1 MKKSLALIL
10 CLMLCL
16 CSCALAEPE
25 AVTLPLTEEKAT
37 LTVYMQAPSGS
48 LSMMTDL
55 NESPTI
61 QKLEELTNV
70 HIEFICPPENDD
82 GSFFNMLV
90 ASGEYPDMFIAADEL
105 GRDYPGQTDG
115 AIEDGIVIN
124 PNELVE
130 KYAPDYLA
138 MYNSLSDKD
147 KLVLKTDSGVYKLTG
162 LGSNVVNGIQHTGLQ
177 IRKDWLDAL
186 GLEVPKTYEDFE
198 KAMLAIK
205 EAYDVTVPLA
215 FAQFDDYFI
224 NNSNVLAAGYGVTW
238 DGFILNDEGKVTH
251 SYLQAGYRDFLEMM
265 TRWMSEGIIDVD
277 NINRTHDDCKK
288 MYYTGRTAVIGIG
301 NWETR
306 TLIQTGPTEDPNF
319 HSVPMSTLRKAGDD
333 SVLGTASCLK
343 RVSTESRFFI
353 STACKNPE
361 LAMKWIDCLFK
372 PEINLLTTFGIGDL
386 GDGHT
391 TYEINENGDYV
402 RSAWMTSEENPD
414 YPNGTNR
421 HYIQNLTTEVPD
433 SMELSQYDLPEH
445 QENWKVWSEGVSDEK
460 LVPGGV
466 SLTSDESRTVSE
478 VMTEIKTYMSELAL
492 KIICGEASLE
502 DWDAAVANLDG
513 MGIQKAID
521 AEQAALDR
529 FNAR

>member
-1 MKKSLALIL
+1 
-10 CLMLCL
+10 
-16 CSCALAEPE
+16 
-25 AVTLPLTEEKAT
+25 
-37 LTVYMQAPSGS
+37 
-48 LSMMTDL
+48 
-55 NESPTI
+55 
-61 QKLEELTNV
+61 
-70 HIEFICPPENDD
+70 
-82 GSFFNMLV
+82 
-90 ASGEYPDMFIAADEL
+90 
-105 GRDYPGQTDG
+105 
-115 AIEDGIVIN
+115 
-124 PNELVE
+124 
-130 KYAPDYLA
+130 
-138 MYNSLSDKD
+138 
-147 KLVLKTDSGVYKLTG
+147 
-162 LGSNVVNGIQHTGLQ
+162 
-177 IRKDWLDAL
+177 
-186 GLEVPKTYEDFE
+186 
-198 KAMLAIK
+198 
-205 EAYDVTVPLA
+205 
-215 FAQFDDYFI
+215 
-224 NNSNVLAAGYGVTW
+224 
-238 DGFILNDEGKVTH
+238 
-251 SYLQAGYRDFLEMM
+251 
-265 TRWMSEGIIDVD
+265 
-277 NINRTHDDCKK
+277 
-288 MYYTGRTAVIGIG
+288 
-301 NWETR
+301 
-306 TLIQTGPTEDPNF
+306 
-319 HSVPMSTLRKAGDD
+319 
-333 SVLGTASCLK
+333 
-343 RVSTESRFFI
+343 
-353 STACKNPE
+353 
-361 LAMKWIDCLFK
+361 MKWIDCLFK